1 MPKTKAQLP
10 PGGFAL
16 LNKCNGRG
24 EQAIYIRYYV
34 GKYIK
39 RSTDIWI
46 APEDWDAKKQEVKPR
61 NKNAARINN
70 RLALIK
76 QKVDAQLIA
85 YDAGRI
91 TPDVVQKMLDGSFV
105 PEDKRAQQTDL
116 VEYALSVNEL
126 LFKRGDFG
134 YSAYY
139 NKKLNIEAFGRYV
152 ADELNSAPL
161 SLTQLTPELI
171 DKYIKYRRDTLHNTS
186 NEGIN
191 KTLVPLVK
199 AIGYAKDNGLLDPK
213 IAMPII
219 ENAYVEVKERHYDP
233 EVMDRKS
240 VRYLSPE
247 QFKALQNYKPASNS
261 KERTKELLDIFFFSY
276 YACGLRVSD
285 VITLEWSQVDWDKK
299 CLNKVQ
305 VKSKQKGK
313 IQPMLAPQAIAIL
326 NRWKAKKRNG
336 RFVFDCFPEDFKFS
350 DDVEA
355 QRQFKMRC
363 NAVER
368 TLNQSLKQ
376 IGENLGFPFHLSMHV
391 ARHTFCVNAISQ
403 GFSLHFVSQLMGHQS
418 ILATEKTYAEFLDT
432 TIDKEFKKIRKLY
445 KEQA

>member
-1 MPKTKAQLP
+1 MPRTKAQLP
-10 PGGFAL
+10 QGGFVL
-16 LNKCNGRG
+16 LNKCNGKG

-39 RSTDIWI
+39 RSTDVWI
-46 APEDWDAKKQEVKPR
+46 APDDWDAKKQEVKPR

-76 QKVDAQLIA
+76 QKVDAQLLA
-85 YDAGRI
+85 YDDGRI
-91 TPDVVQKMLDGSFV
+91 TPDVVQQMLDGSFV
-105 PEDKRAQQTDL
+105 PEDKRAKHTDF
-116 VEYALSVNEL
+116 VEYALNVNEL
-126 LFKRGDFG
+126 FYKRGDFG
-134 YSAYY
+134 YSVYY

-152 ADELNSAPL
+152 TEELKLPPL
-161 SLTQLTPELI
+161 SLNQLTPELI

-213 IAMPII
+213 IAMPVI
-219 ENAYVEVKERHYDP
+219 ESAYVEVKDRHYDP
-233 EVMDRKS
+233 DAADKKS
-240 VRYLSPE
+240 VRYLTPE

-261 KERTKELLDIFFFSY
+261 KERTKELLDVFFFSY

-285 VITLEWSQVDWDKK
+285 VITLEWSQVDWEKK
-299 CLNKVQ
+299 RLDKVQ

-313 IQPMLAPQAIAIL
+313 VQPMLAPQAIDIL
-326 NRWKAKKRNG
+326 NRWKAKQRNA
-336 RFVFDCFPEDFKFS
+336 RFVFDYFPEDFKFS
-350 DDVEA
+350 DDAEA
-355 QRQFKMRC
+355 QRLFKMRC

-376 IGENLGFPFHLSMHV
+376 IGENLEFPFHLSMHV

-432 TIDKEFKKIRKLY
+432 TIDKEFRKIRKLY
-445 KEQA
+445 KEHA

>member
-1 MPKTKAQLP
+1 MP
-10 PGGFAL
+10 
-16 LNKCNGRG
+16 
-24 EQAIYIRYYV
+24 V
-34 GKYIK
+34 
-39 RSTDIWI
+39 
-46 APEDWDAKKQEVKPR
+46 
-61 NKNAARINN
+61 
-70 RLALIK
+70 
-76 QKVDAQLIA
+76 
-85 YDAGRI
+85 
-91 TPDVVQKMLDGSFV
+91 
-105 PEDKRAQQTDL
+105 
-116 VEYALSVNEL
+116 
-126 LFKRGDFG
+126 
-134 YSAYY
+134 
-139 NKKLNIEAFGRYV
+139 
-152 ADELNSAPL
+152 
-161 SLTQLTPELI
+161 
-171 DKYIKYRRDTLHNTS
+171 
-186 NEGIN
+186 
-191 KTLVPLVK
+191 
-199 AIGYAKDNGLLDPK
+199 
-213 IAMPII
+213 I
-219 ENAYVEVKERHYDP
+219 ENAYVEGKDRHYDP
-233 EVMDRKS
+233 EVANRKS

-261 KERTKELLDIFFFSY
+261 KERTKELLDVFFFSY

-299 CLNKVQ
+299 CLDKVQ

-376 IGENLGFPFHLSMHV
+376 IGENLGFSFHLSMHV

-432 TIDKEFKKIRKLY
+432 TIEKEFKKIIEVSNTYDDVLCWTCPWRSSN
-445 KEQA
+445 AS